1 MLRRMSAS
9 RTAVDY
15 VRLIE
20 VARDSRT
27 RHLEIVLIKSQYTV
41 RKTQIVS
48 RLRRVRTSTLC
59 DSQSTEADAVG
70 KFCW

>member
-48 RLRRVRTSTLC
+48 L
-59 DSQSTEADAVG
+59 STETGENVDFVRLSVD
-70 KFCW
+70 